1 MRGRV
6 ALAVVLLGLAS
17 PARALDPRRAIT
29 EYSLDVWRI
38 ADGLP
43 QNTVQNIVQTRDGYL
58 WLATQEGL
66 VRYNGL
72 SFTVFDTSNSAI
84 PRNFIESLYEARDG
98 ALWFGTFHGGITRY
112 SGGTFRTFT
121 TRDGLSANGATAIA
135 EEPDGTLWFAT
146 LDAGLNRYQNGQI
159 TVYRVAQ
166 GLPDDRVLSLHCT
179 RDGSLWIGT
188 ESGLARW
195 RDGRFTVFTRKDGL
209 PDDVVT
215 ALAEGHDGCVWI
227 GTRKGLSCFRQGRFT
242 SYGARKGLPN
252 AEIQVLRVDPAGVLW
267 IGTGG
272 GLSRFHDGEF
282 QAFTSREGLAQDIV
296 LALAYDREGSL
307 WIGTDGGGLNRLKDG
322 KVVTYV
328 SRDPRWQ
335 PAANTVVGDGQGGL
349 WVGAYGGQ
357 IDRLQGGAF
366 TILPSDPL
374 KQSIV
379 RAVARDGND
388 LWIGTELGLSL
399 YHAGRFEF
407 FSGRDGLPVTSV
419 RAILLDR
426 HGALWVGTDGNGV
439 ARRQG
444 RGFVLYGEREGLAG
458 NRVRVIHEDRQGRLW
473 IGTYGGLS
481 LFQDGRF
488 TNFGAAQGLSDP
500 LVRSLYDDAAG
511 ALWVGTF
518 GGGLFRLRDGRFD
531 AWTMREGL
539 TSDIVYGITE
549 DASGHL
555 WMSCNRGIFRVA
567 KAELEAV
574 ASGNARA
581 VHPRLFGVGDGM
593 KSSECNGGNPALW
606 KDEQGGLF
614 FPTID
619 GVVRVDPDRLP
630 RNEVPPSVVVEQVLA
645 DGRPLET
652 GGGVTVPPGRP
663 RVEIRFAGVSFLAP
677 ERMEMAYRLEGFDRD
692 WIDAGARRVAT
703 YTNLPPRRY
712 TFHVRASN
720 EDGVAATDPAPLALR
735 VEPRFYETGLFL
747 AACAGVLAL
756 AGFGAHRLRVAGLKR
771 QERELKEKVADGLAS
786 VKVLSGLLPVCASC
800 KNIRDDKGYWSQIE
814 TYIHDHSEAQF
825 SHGICP
831 DCARRLYPEQA
842 ERVLGRRVT

>member
-1 MRGRV
+1 VGV
-6 ALAVVLLGLAS
+6 VVLLGLAG
-17 PARALDPRRAIT
+17 PARALDPSRALT
-29 EYSLDVWRI
+29 HFSLDVWRI

-43 QNTVQNIVQTRDGYL
+43 QNTVQDIVQTRDGYL

-66 VRYNGL
+66 VRYDGL
-72 SFTVFDTSNSAI
+72 AFTVFDTSDAAI
-84 PRNFIESLYEARDG
+84 PRNFVESLHEARDG
-98 ALWFGTFHGGITRY
+98 ALWFGTFHGGVTRY
-112 SGGTFRTFT
+112 SGGKFRTYT

-146 LDAGLNRYQNGQI
+146 LDSGLNRLQNGQI

-166 GLPDDRVLSLHCT
+166 GLPDDRVLALQRA

-188 ESGLARW
+188 QSGLARLHG
-195 RDGRFTVFTRKDGL
+195 GRFTLFTRKDGL
-209 PDDVVT
+209 PDDIVS
-215 ALAEGHDGCVWI
+215 ALAEGNDGCVWV
-227 GTRKGLSCFRQGRFT
+227 GTRKGLSCFGQGRFT
-242 SYGARKGLPN
+242 SYGARKGMPN
-252 AEIQVLRVDPAGVLW
+252 AEIQVLRVDPAGALW

-272 GLSRFHDGEF
+272 GLSRFYAGEF
-282 QAFTSREGLAQDIV
+282 QSFTSREGLTQDIV
-296 LALAYDREGSL
+296 LALAPDREGSL
-307 WIGTDGGGLNRLKDG
+307 WIGTDGGGLNRFKDG
-322 KVVTYV
+322 KVVTLV

-335 PAANTVVGDGQGGL
+335 PAANTVVGDGHGGL

-357 IDRLQGGAF
+357 INRLQGGAF

-379 RAVARDGND
+379 RALARDGDD

-399 YHAGRFEF
+399 LHGGRFESL
-407 FSGRDGLPVTSV
+407 SGRDGLPATSV
-419 RAILLDR
+419 RAILRDR
-426 HGALWVGTDGNGV
+426 QGILWVGTDGDGV

-444 RGFVLYGEREGLAG
+444 RGFALYGERKGLAG
-458 NRVRVIHEDRQGRLW
+458 NRVRVIHEDRQGRVW

-481 LFQDGRF
+481 LFTDGRF

-511 ALWVGTF
+511 SLWVGTF

-539 TSDIVYGITE
+539 PSDTVYGITE
-549 DASGHL
+549 DGSGHL
-555 WMSCNRGIFRVA
+555 WISCNRGIFRVA

-574 ASGNARA
+574 ASRSARA
-581 VHPRLFGVGDGM
+581 VHPRLFGVADGM
-593 KSSECNGGNPALW
+593 KSSECNGGNPAVW

-619 GVVRVDPDRLP
+619 GVVRVDPERLP
-630 RNEVPPSVVVEQVLA
+630 RNEVPPSVVVEQVLVN
-645 DGRPLET
+645 GRPLE
-652 GGGVTVPPGRP
+652 GRQEVTVPPGRP

-677 ERMEMAYRLEGFDRD
+677 ERMEMAYRLQGFDRD

-703 YTNLPPRRY
+703 YTNLPPGRY
-712 TFHVRASN
+712 AFHVRASN
-720 EDGVAATDPAPLALR
+720 DDGVAATEGASLVLR
-735 VEPRFYETGLFL
+735 VEPRFYETWFFL
-747 AACAGVLAL
+747 AACVGALAL

-771 QERELKEKVADGLAS
+771 EERELKERVAEGLAS

-800 KNIRDDKGYWSQIE
+800 KNIRDDKGYWNQIE
-814 TYIHDHSEAQF
+814 TYIHEHSEAQF

-831 DCARRLYPEQA
+831 DCARRLYPEHA
-842 ERVLGRRVT
+842 ERLLGPRSG